1 MAARTEASLGLLRQ
15 LIKLQVYLT
24 LVFTCFAPFYTTPL
38 LFHLLRGSRWMDTSA
53 PALLQQ
59 YLFLLPL
66 LGLNGIL
73 EAFVQA
79 VASERELSS
88 MSYALLAWSGVYC
101 AACYAGVT
109 LLGMKEEALLWA
121 NGISM
126 ACRIAY
132 SVHFIHRYSEK
143 KGISAAL
150 ARPLREARIAIVTS
164 VLAVIPL
171 RWSLVNTA
179 WQLRA
184 GFAKHVLLGGLCFLP
199 TLAAG

>member
-1 MAARTEASLGLLRQ
+1 MN
-15 LIKLQVYLT
+15 
-24 LVFTCFAPFYTTPL
+24 
-38 LFHLLRGSRWMDTSA
+38 TSA

-79 VASERELSS
+79 VANESELSR

-101 AACYAGVT
+101 AACYACVT
-109 LLGMKEEALLWA
+109 LLNMKEDALLWA
-121 NGISM
+121 NGMSM

-132 SVHFIHRYSEK
+132 SMHFIHKYSERQ
-143 KGISAAL
+143 GTSAGL
-150 ARPLREARIAIVTS
+150 ARPLREARVAVVTS
-164 VLAVIPL
+164 ILAIAPL
-171 RWSLVNTA
+171 RWSLANTA

-184 GFAKHVLLGGLCFLP
+184 GFARHILLGGLCFAP
-199 TLAAG
+199 TLVAG